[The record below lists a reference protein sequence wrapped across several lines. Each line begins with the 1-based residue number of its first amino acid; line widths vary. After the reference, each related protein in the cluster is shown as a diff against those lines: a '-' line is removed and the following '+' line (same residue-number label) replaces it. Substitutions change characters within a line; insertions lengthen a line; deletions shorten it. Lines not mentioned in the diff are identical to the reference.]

1 MQIQT
6 ANLIPKEYMQQ
17 EYYSRLCKKVTRIL
31 ITVILIVLLLIS
43 IILGMCYYLQT
54 NRDMDVPEAIKNDYI
69 TAQENSELL
78 KKKKDLL
85 LKAKS
90 EDSLVI
96 QTLFALLS
104 AKPNDIK
111 LTRLEITNT
120 NAIQIEGFASDPA
133 SFNQYVSQ
141 INVQS
146 SLFSKAVVEKI
157 AASNGNVKTFSIK
170 AERAK

>member
-17 EYYSRLCKKVTRIL
+17 EYYLQLCKKVTRIL
-31 ITVILIVLLLIS
+31 ITAILSLVLLTSMIF
-43 IILGMCYYLQT
+43 GMCYYLQT
-54 NRDMDVPEAIKNDYI
+54 NRDMDVPSTIKNDYLA
-69 TAQENSELL
+69 AQENSELL
-78 KKKKDLL
+78 KKKKELF

-90 EDSLVI
+90 EDSQVI
-96 QTLFALLS
+96 QTLSTLLS

-111 LTRLEITNT
+111 LTRLDITNT

-146 SLFSKAVVEKI
+146 NLFSKAVVEKI
-157 AASNGNVKTFSIK
+157 AASTGDVKTFSIK